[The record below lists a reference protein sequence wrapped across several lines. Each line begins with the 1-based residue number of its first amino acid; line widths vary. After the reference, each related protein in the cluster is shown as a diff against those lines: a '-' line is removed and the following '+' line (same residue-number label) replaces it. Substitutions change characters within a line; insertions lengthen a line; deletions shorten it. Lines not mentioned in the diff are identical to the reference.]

1 MGAATAV
8 EPAVIIERF
17 DGLTADRAKLL
28 NLIEAAERKLGAL
41 ASEKQRLLV
50 RIADGDRAASSRA
63 DHLDEQKIQCEREIG
78 GLQIKLGEINA
89 ALAPLS
95 ERRKSIYQEQAD
107 ENRRKHFAD
116 LKAGLEMDLH
126 NREARYRIECRARFE
141 LSEKLFR
148 IDSDPVLDEAQR
160 NFLRTMV
167 FQKENSLGTAWMN
180 ERWQLARGPLR
191 ESMLRVVPAKPP
203 EEKKSLEILK

>member
-1 MGAATAV
+1 MGAATA
-8 EPAVIIERF
+8 EAVIGQY
-17 DGLTADRAKLL
+17 DKLQADRAKLL
-28 NLIEAAERKLGAL
+28 DLIQEGERKLGTL

-78 GLQIKLGEINA
+78 GLQIKLGEVNA

-95 ERRKSIYQEQAD
+95 ESRKAIYQEQAD
-107 ENRRKHFAD
+107 ETRRKHFAD
-116 LKAGLEMDLH
+116 LKAGLEIDLH

-141 LSEKLFR
+141 LSEKLAR
-148 IDSDPVLDEAQR
+148 IDVDPVLDEPQR

-167 FQKENSLGTAWMN
+167 FQKEHSLGPVWLN
-180 ERWQLARGPLR
+180 ERWQLARGPLK
-191 ESMLRVVPAKPP
+191 ESMSRIVPAKPP
-203 EEKKSLEILK
+203 EENKSLEILK

>member
-1 MGAATAV
+1 MGAATA
-8 EPAVIIERF
+8 EAVIGQC
-17 DGLTADRAKLL
+17 DKLQADREKLL
-28 NLIEAAERKLGAL
+28 DLIQESERKLGTL

-78 GLQIKLGEINA
+78 GLQIKLAEIHA

-95 ERRKSIYQEQAD
+95 ERRKTIYQEQAD

-116 LKAGLEMDLH
+116 LKAGLEIDLH

-167 FQKENSLGTAWMN
+167 FQKESSLGPAWMN
-180 ERWQLARGPLR
+180 ERWRLARGPLK
-191 ESMLRVVPAKPP
+191 ESMLRIVPAMPP
-203 EEKKSLEILK
+203 EEKKALEILK